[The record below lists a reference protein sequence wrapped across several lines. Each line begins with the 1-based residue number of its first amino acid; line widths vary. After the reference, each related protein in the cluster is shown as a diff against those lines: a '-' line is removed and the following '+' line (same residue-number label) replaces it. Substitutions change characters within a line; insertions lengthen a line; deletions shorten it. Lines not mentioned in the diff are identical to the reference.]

1 MYQMKESIPLF
12 QKMDRNE
19 RKPTCKCVTMLS
31 FVLILVGLGAYLSPA
46 KPVQRIPVT
55 ATIESNDGMT
65 LQYQTSSTYK
75 GAVLEYDSVYHKSY
89 YWYKNGGFDHED
101 LITSS
106 DQAKYWQDQNIER
119 ITPYV
124 QRASRQKVDILVLSE
139 FALNGLVPTREEM
152 FFYLEFVPDPHGDE
166 CTTDPTA
173 CTPCNNDAFS
183 ERTTLQQLSCLAIE
197 NNLNLVVNYGDYRDC
212 EIGVDEDCVDGHYQW
227 NTQIVFDYNGVI
239 ISKYYKIHTYK
250 EDEYNVPFEEDPT
263 TFTITLPSDEITT
276 VTFGIVVCYDSIY
289 GSPLLPLVKEGIT
302 DFVMSHWWVNTAPT
316 MNIAMWTQ
324 AVSKTYG
331 INLLAAANTWKN
343 EGGSANV
350 LTGDWYLRGF
360 GARDSSGSGLYS
372 QGSVMKD
379 YYNQEN
385 EGNVGVL
392 LAADM
397 PIGITSNA
405 DDLPEMPE
413 YIIANNE
420 DSVNGSSNYCEKS
433 KSIGQAEQLEKGFR
447 NTFSGTLEC
456 DTGFSC
462 TVSATISHVVK
473 PLGTDTKPNYIWMY
487 AFDGYYQTPD
497 GGDIWYYENFC
508 AIAVCDANCYFY
520 GSQGDTTHVEFSA
533 IEVSANI
540 NENATVFVLS
550 GDNWAKAM
558 DEDGF
563 YETNVN
569 ATTGVMTVRK
579 SRNATN
585 KVLLN
590 LSVMGRVYNKDTKV
604 VEVEEDDDPDSSIVH
619 TVNAYVFLW
628 FIGIVLFI

>member
-331 INLLAAANTWKN
+331 INLLVAANTWKN

-372 QGSVMKD
+372 QGTAKRD
-379 YYNQEN
+379 YYNQVN
-385 EGNVGVL
+385 EPNVGVL

-405 DDLPEMPE
+405 DDLPDLPE
-413 YIIANNE
+413 YIIANN
-420 DSVNGSSNYCEKS
+420 DASVSGSGNYCEKS
-433 KSIGQAEQLEKGFR
+433 KILGEVPAQLSRRGGIGQKEH
-447 NTFSGTLEC
+447 SGTLTC
-456 DTGFSC
+456 DSGFSC
-462 TVSATISHVVK
+462 SVSATISRLVK
-473 PLGTDTKPNYIWMY
+473 QRGTDTKKNWMWMY
-487 AFDGYYQTPD
+487 VFDGYYQTPD

-508 AIAVCDANCYFY
+508 VIGVCDENCYNY
-520 GSQGDTTHVEFSA
+520 GTQGDTTRVEFSA
-533 IEVSANI
+533 IELSANFD
-540 NENATVFVLS
+540 EDATMFILS
-550 GDNWAKAM
+550 GDDRAKPV
-558 DEDGF
+558 DQDGF
-563 YETNVN
+563 YDMSTDE
-569 ATTGVMTVRK
+569 TTGITTVSK
-579 SRNATN
+579 APTTED

-590 LSVMGRVYNKDTKV
+590 LSVMGRVYSKDTKV
-604 VEVEEDDDPDSSIVH
+604 VKD
-619 TVNAYVFLW
+619 
-628 FIGIVLFI
+628 

>member
-331 INLLAAANTWKN
+331 INLLVAANTWKN

-372 QGSVMKD
+372 QGTAKRD
-379 YYNQEN
+379 YYNQVN
-385 EGNVGVL
+385 EPNVGVL

-405 DDLPEMPE
+405 DDLPDLPE

-420 DSVNGSSNYCEKS
+420 DSVSGSGNYCEKS
-433 KSIGQAEQLEKGFR
+433 KILGEVPAQLSRRGGIGQKEH
-447 NTFSGTLEC
+447 SGTLTC
-456 DTGFSC
+456 DSGFSC
-462 TVSATISHVVK
+462 SVSATISRLVK
-473 PLGTDTKPNYIWMY
+473 QRGTDTKKNWMWMY
-487 AFDGYYQTPD
+487 VFDGYYQTPD

-508 AIAVCDANCYFY
+508 VIGVCDENCYNY
-520 GSQGDTTHVEFSA
+520 GTQGDTTRVEFSA
-533 IEVSANI
+533 IELSANFD
-540 NENATVFVLS
+540 EDATMFILS
-550 GDNWAKAM
+550 GDDRAKPV
-558 DEDGF
+558 DQDGF
-563 YETNVN
+563 YDMSTDE
-569 ATTGVMTVRK
+569 TTGITTVSK
-579 SRNATN
+579 APTTED

-590 LSVMGRVYNKDTKV
+590 LSVMGRVYSKDTKV
-604 VEVEEDDDPDSSIVH
+604 VKD
-619 TVNAYVFLW
+619 
-628 FIGIVLFI
+628 

>member
-1 MYQMKESIPLF
+1 MQATEAGYAFLVRMERIPLQGNDAKTHTNGCEF
-12 QKMDRNE
+12 LS
-19 RKPTCKCVTMLS
+19 TCKRIAIVS
-31 FVLILVGLGAYLSPA
+31 FVVLLLIGLVSHLSISSIKDSASIYDTPA
-46 KPVQRIPVT
+46 
-55 ATIESNDGMT
+55 IEVSAPTQQNET
-65 LQYQTSSTYK
+65 TKHPSSTYK
-75 GAVLEYDSVYHKSY
+75 AAVVEYTSVYHKSY
-89 YWYKNGGFDHED
+89 YWFPNGSLDYTD
-101 LITSS
+101 LINSS
-106 DQAKYWQDQNIER
+106 EEAKYWQNQNIAR

-124 QRASRQKVDILVLSE
+124 QNASSQNVDILVLSE
-139 FALNGLVPTREEM
+139 GALNGLVPTRQEM
-152 FFYLEFVPDPHGDE
+152 FFYLEFVPDPEGDE
-166 CTTDPTA
+166 CASNSTA
-173 CTPCNNDAFS
+173 CMPCNNDDFS

-331 INLLAAANTWKN
+331 INLLVAANTWKN

-372 QGSVMKD
+372 QGTAKRD
-379 YYNQEN
+379 YYNQVN
-385 EGNVGVL
+385 EPNVGVL

-405 DDLPEMPE
+405 DDLPDLPE

-420 DSVNGSSNYCEKS
+420 DSVSGSGNYCEKS
-433 KSIGQAEQLEKGFR
+433 KILGEVPAQLSRRGGIGQKEH
-447 NTFSGTLEC
+447 SGTLTC
-456 DTGFSC
+456 DSGFSC
-462 TVSATISHVVK
+462 SVSATISRLVK
-473 PLGTDTKPNYIWMY
+473 QRGTDTKKNWMWMY
-487 AFDGYYQTPD
+487 VFDGYYQTPD

-508 AIAVCDANCYFY
+508 VIGVCDENCYNY
-520 GSQGDTTHVEFSA
+520 GTQGDTTRVEFSA
-533 IEVSANI
+533 IELSANFD
-540 NENATVFVLS
+540 EDATMFILS
-550 GDNWAKAM
+550 GDDRAKPV
-558 DEDGF
+558 DQDGF
-563 YETNVN
+563 YDMSTDE
-569 ATTGVMTVRK
+569 TTGITTVSK
-579 SRNATN
+579 APTTED

-590 LSVMGRVYNKDTKV
+590 LSVMGRVYSKDTKV
-604 VEVEEDDDPDSSIVH
+604 VKD
-619 TVNAYVFLW
+619 
-628 FIGIVLFI
+628 